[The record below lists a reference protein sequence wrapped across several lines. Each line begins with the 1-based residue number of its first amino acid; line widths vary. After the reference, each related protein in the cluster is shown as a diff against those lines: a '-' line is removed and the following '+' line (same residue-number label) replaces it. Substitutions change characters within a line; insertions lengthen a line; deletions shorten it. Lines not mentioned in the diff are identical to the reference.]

1 MGGEGWEEKDGRR
14 RMGGEGWEG
23 TDGRVKTPNPST

>member
-14 RMGGEGWEG
+14 RMGGERWE
-23 TDGRVKTPNPST
+23 DKDPER